1 MGIRQDLGHGGQSH
15 SQHSDRGRRHG
26 RLDGRRNARARAE
39 DRLLRLDWIYDG
51 AATQRD
57 AAIEQDTVRGASKI
71 PGAS

>member
-1 MGIRQDLGHGGQSH
+1 MADNRIRSILIVGG
-15 SQHSDRGRRHG
+15 GTAG
-26 RLDGRRNARARAE
+26 WMAAATLARAE

-57 AAIEQDTVRGASKI
+57 AAIEQDTVRGVSKI